1 MNFSAGST
9 RSFCHAP
16 ATVMMPLTIV
26 AQDGASSIRLITT
39 PRDCTHSGI
48 AL

>member
-1 MNFSAGST
+1 MNLSAGST
-9 RSFCHAP
+9 RSFRQAP

-26 AQDGASSIRLITT
+26 AQDGARRMRLITM